1 MRVRGKVEC
10 VGRSQVSTWRG
21 WLLAWVR
28 GVWVLWSNAVVSLC
42 LGFEDNFWPWV
53 SPSASL
59 SLSFLEEP

>member
-1 MRVRGKVEC
+1 MLG
-10 VGRSQVSTWRG
+10 
-21 WLLAWVR
+21 
-28 GVWVLWSNAVVSLC
+28 SNAVVSLC